1 MPGICELTPDGLNF
15 LGKSGRQGLSELCAQ
30 HRDVDYRGD
39 CSQVKG
45 GAGTACSQKPG
56 EPHLRPM
63 ISWALIAQR
72 AHFSSSVVSPD
83 STCLSCHEV
92 SVSEIEMNEV
102 ETT

>member
-15 LGKSGRQGLSELCAQ
+15 LGKSGRQGRSELCAP

-45 GAGTACSQKPG
+45 GAQEPG

-63 ISWALIAQR
+63 ISWALSYSPAGSFFIIGG
-72 AHFSSSVVSPD
+72 VSRQH
-83 STCLSCHEV
+83 LSPLPRGI
-92 SVSEIEMNEV
+92 S
-102 ETT
+102 